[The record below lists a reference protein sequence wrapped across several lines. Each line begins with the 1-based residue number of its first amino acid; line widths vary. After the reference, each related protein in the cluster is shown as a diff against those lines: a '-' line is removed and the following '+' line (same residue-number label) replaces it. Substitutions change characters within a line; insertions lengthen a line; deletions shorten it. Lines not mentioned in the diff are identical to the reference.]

1 MAWQKGTSDRAQRLP
16 SNWQALRLRVLRR
29 DRYSCQ
35 ARMQST
41 GSRCGERAN
50 QVDHIVPG
58 DDHSL
63 DNLQALCEWH
73 HSRKSS
79 AEGAAAR
86 RPRPSR
92 YLPRESH
99 PGLL

>member
-1 MAWQKGTSDRAQRLP
+1 MAWDQGKSDRAQRLP
-16 SNWQALRLRVLRR
+16 SDWQRRRLRILRR

-35 ARMQST
+35 ARMSD
-41 GSRCGERAN
+41 GSKCLAPAN
-50 QVDHIVPG
+50 QVDHKIPG
-58 DDHSL
+58 DDHSEA
-63 DNLQALCEWH
+63 NLEALCTWH
-73 HSRKSS
+73 HARKSS

-86 RPRPSR
+86 RRRPSR